1 MEEKSNKKKIIIIS
15 IISIILV
22 VIGAVFVTKV
32 LFSGSSENKGKE
44 KDKEEE
50 VVKEKIT
57 PLMYEIT
64 KEGSDNIIYLFGTM
78 HAVNLNEFDF
88 PKYVMDAYNE
98 SDIVAPEFDLVAVL
112 QDQKLMQEYAMSMY
126 YNDGTTIKDHLSS
139 EVYNNLIAFMKDK
152 KMYNQMYEYIKLN
165 ELESLITNQ
174 LLIDSKI
181 TSDGVDEYFLNL
193 AKKDKKEIID
203 VESFEFQT
211 NLLSSFSDRLYEIEI
226 ENVINNYEKNIEMLK
241 KLYKIWKNGD
251 SEELLVLLT
260 MDLTDE
266 ELAKLS
272 EEDKQLIENYN
283 IELVDKRNVGMKNK
297 LEEFFENN
305 QKVFFMVG
313 TAHLVGEKGIANLL
327 VQDGYS
333 VKQVNK

>member
-1 MEEKSNKKKIIIIS
+1 
-15 IISIILV
+15 
-22 VIGAVFVTKV
+22 
-32 LFSGSSENKGKE
+32 
-44 KDKEEE
+44 
-50 VVKEKIT
+50 
-57 PLMYEIT
+57 
-64 KEGSDNIIYLFGTM
+64 
-78 HAVNLNEFDF
+78 
-88 PKYVMDAYNE
+88 
-98 SDIVAPEFDLVAVL
+98 
-112 QDQKLMQEYAMSMY
+112 
-126 YNDGTTIKDHLSS
+126 
-139 EVYNNLIAFMKDK
+139 
-152 KMYNQMYEYIKLN
+152 
-165 ELESLITNQ
+165 
-174 LLIDSKI
+174 
-181 TSDGVDEYFLNL
+181 
-193 AKKDKKEIID
+193 
-203 VESFEFQT
+203 
-211 NLLSSFSDRLYEIEI
+211 
-226 ENVINNYEKNIEMLK
+226 MLK

>member
-32 LFSGSSENKGKE
+32 LFSGSSENKEKE

-64 KEGSDNIIYLFGTM
+64 KEGSDNKIYLFGTM

-211 NLLSSFSDRLYEIEI
+211 SLLSSFSDRLYEIEI

-251 SEELLVLLT
+251 SEELLALLT
-260 MDLTDE
+260 PDLTDE

>member
-1 MEEKSNKKKIIIIS
+1 MEEKGNKKKIIIIS

-32 LFSGSSENKGKE
+32 LFSGSSENKEKE
-44 KDKEEE
+44 KDKEE

-64 KEGSDNIIYLFGTM
+64 KEGRDNKIYLFGTM
-78 HAVNLNEFDF
+78 HAINLNEFDF

-126 YNDGTTIKDHLSS
+126 YNDGTTIKDHISS

-327 VQDGYS
+327 IQDGYS

>member
-32 LFSGSSENKGKE
+32 LFSGSSENKEKE

-64 KEGSDNIIYLFGTM
+64 KEGSDNKIYLFGTM

-327 VQDGYS
+327 IQDGYS
-333 VKQVNK
+333 VKQLNK

>member
-22 VIGAVFVTKV
+22 VIGAVVVTKV
-32 LFSGSSENKGKE
+32 LFSGSSENKEKE

-64 KEGSDNIIYLFGTM
+64 KEGSDNKIYLFGTM

-88 PKYVMDAYNE
+88 PKYVMDAYNN
-98 SDIVAPEFDLVAVL
+98 SDIVAPEFDLVSV
-112 QDQKLMQEYAMSMY
+112 QHNQELMQEYAMNMY

-139 EVYNNLIAFMKDK
+139 EVYNNLITFMKDK
-152 KMYNQMYEYIKLN
+152 KMYNQVYEYIKLN

-181 TSDGVDEYFLNL
+181 SSGGVDEYFLNL

-241 KLYKIWKNGD
+241 DLYKIWKNGD

-297 LEEFFENN
+297 LEDFFENN